1 MVEGKKKEFSEKTG
15 SKIRLSLIQIL
26 MSSQDHL
33 EDDFEG
39 EFRSIRYLPKR
50 KIDNEELGELAT
62 NSLNLYVTNKRS
74 KKVSVV
80 AGSSGVDTSPDDPLN
95 KTGYSKIATDL
106 AKPLPETSED
116 DIEIVK
122 TQLLDQLNG
131 NFEIFS
137 STPSVS
143 EKYTEIYSIF
153 ERTIR
158 DKESHSV
165 LMVGPRSSG
174 KTTIVKS
181 ALKELDRNYN
191 GEFISIYLN
200 SSVQTDDSSALR
212 EIARQLDINV
222 KKDVGDDG
230 SEPMGLTNEKIGYA
244 SFEKKSI
251 NDTFS
256 NILSV
261 LTSHKGERDERMP
274 LVFVIDEFEKFTVD
288 NRQTLLYNLLDISQ
302 SSATPICVVG
312 LTTKIT
318 TKETLEKRVSSRFS
332 QRVISLVHETS
343 LDNFWDNCKA
353 SLLLQDSTINT
364 LKNPEYGLLWNEH
377 IEQLYCK
384 KNSLL
389 RNMVVRNYHSV
400 KDYRKFNNAC
410 RVPVSKLSAHHAYIE
425 EDHFKLRSAGS
436 NGVQDLVTSLS
447 DLELLLVIAGVR
459 WIEKF
464 EIQTINFNL
473 AYTEYQEMVKDFN
486 TGNAIVSSASLDNR
500 IAASIKVDRRV
511 LSRKVS
517 LNSWGTLYKLG
528 ILLDPKGDTVEAQSN
543 TYSYHINKNLIIEEN
558 QMVLVDI
565 TLDELNNFIEDK
577 HAFKRF
583 VRL

>member
-1 MVEGKKKEFSEKTG
+1 MNP
-15 SKIRLSLIQIL
+15 
-26 MSSQDHL
+26 QDHFK
-33 EDDFEG
+33 DDFEG
-39 EFRSIRYLPKR
+39 EFKPIKYLPRR
-50 KIDNEELGELAT
+50 KIDKEESSI
-62 NSLNLYVTNKRS
+62 NSVNSNANIKRIKKASLVIGIDDDNTYLDSPLDKTKHS
-74 KKVSVV
+74 KTV
-80 AGSSGVDTSPDDPLN
+80 PDGQYDAN
-95 KTGYSKIATDL
+95 DHAIT
-106 AKPLPETSED
+106 LPEAVED
-116 DIEIVK
+116 DIETVK
-122 TQLLDQLNG
+122 TQILDQLNG
-131 NFEIFS
+131 NLQIFS

-143 EKYTEIYSIF
+143 EKYSEIYSIF
-153 ERTIR
+153 ERTIK

-181 ALKELDRNYN
+181 ALKELNGNYK

-222 KKDVGDDG
+222 KKDVGGYDSD
-230 SEPMGLTNEKIGYA
+230 SMELTNEKIEYA
-244 SFEKKSI
+244 NFEKKSI

-261 LTSHKGERDERMP
+261 LTSNKGDRDERMP

-288 NRQTLLYNLLDISQ
+288 SRQTLLYNLLDISQ
-302 SSATPICVVG
+302 SSATPLCVVG

-318 TKETLEKRVSSRFS
+318 TKEALEKRVSSRFS
-332 QRVISLVHETS
+332 QRVISLVHEAS
-343 LDNFWDNCKA
+343 LENFWDNCKA
-353 SLLLQDSTINT
+353 SLLLQDSTIDK
-364 LKNPEYGLLWNEH
+364 LKNPEYGLLWNKH
-377 IEQLYCK
+377 VEQLYCK

-389 RNMVVRNYHSV
+389 KGMVVRNYHTA

-410 RVPVSKLSAHHAYIE
+410 KVPVSKLSLHHAYIE
-425 EDHFKLRSAGS
+425 ESYFKLRTTGS

-447 DLELLLVIAGVR
+447 DLELLLVIAAVR

-464 EIQTINFNL
+464 ELQTINFNL
-473 AYTEYQEMVKDFN
+473 AYTEYQEMVKNFN
-486 TGNAIVSSASLDNR
+486 TGNAIVSSTSLDSR
-500 IAASIKVDRRV
+500 IAASIKVDRKV

-517 LNSWGTLYKLG
+517 LNSWSTLYKLG
-528 ILLDPKGDTVEAQSN
+528 ILLDPKGDYVEGQSN
-543 TYSYHINKNLIIEEN
+543 NYSYHINKNLIIEEN

-565 TLDELNNFIEDK
+565 TLDELNGFIEDK
-577 HAFKRF
+577 HVFKRF